1 MATVDKNFRIKNG
14 LIVEG
19 TTGTIN
25 GNNILTESAGDSYI
39 LNLVGGATLV
49 KSVDTATF
57 TVDGSGNL
65 TVNANVFDAYGA
77 ADTAQ
82 SNAEGYADTVS
93 GNALTSANSYT
104 DSSISSEVTRA
115 NGAYDAAGAASAAQ
129 TAAQSYAD
137 GLASNYDSNGA
148 AAAAQT
154 AAQSYADSL
163 ASNYDAAGAASAA
176 QTAAQSY
183 ADSLAGNYDAAG
195 TAAGLAG
202 NYDAAGAAATAQ
214 SNAESY
220 ADTVAGTA
228 QSNAESYADTA
239 ASNALSSANT
249 YTDGKVADL
258 VGMAP
263 SLLDTLEKIDAAI
276 ANDANFSTTLLND
289 IATAQ
294 STAES
299 YTDTAIST
307 EVTNRNSAIATA
319 KTEAITAAESYADG
333 LASNYDAAGAASA
346 AQTAAQSYADG
357 LASNYDAA
365 GSAGSAQSAAESYAD
380 SLVQNGNSSA
390 TPTYQALNLG
400 NYTELVSGWSSTSN
414 GSTFVP
420 LSWNANYGTAKLT
433 VHVRDGVHSQASEV
447 LIARDSANNIAITEY
462 AIITTNGALADISA
476 IYAGGVI
483 SLTVSPI
490 NGHTTV
496 ESVASGSVVVWAD

>member
-14 LIVEG
+14 LVVEG

-25 GNNILTESAGDSYI
+25 GNNILTENAGDSYI

-49 KSVDTATF
+49 KSVDSATF

-65 TVNANVFDAYGA
+65 TVNSGVFDAYGA

-82 SNAEGYADTVS
+82 SNAESYTDSAVSTEATNRQTAINSALSVAENYADTVS

-115 NGAYDAAGAASAAQ
+115 NGAYDAAGAA
-129 TAAQSYAD
+129 Y
-137 GLASNYDSNGA
+137 
-148 AAAAQT
+148 AAQT

-163 ASNYDAAGAASAA
+163 S
-176 QTAAQSY
+176 
-183 ADSLAGNYDAAG
+183 GNYDAAG

-333 LASNYDAAGAASA
+333 LAG
-346 AQTAAQSYADG
+346 
-357 LASNYDAA
+357 NYDAA
-365 GSAGSAQSAAESYAD
+365 GSASTAYTNALNDAKGYTDGYVGALKDGTEAFTDINLNNVTSQRAVQTTLSSVATGSSVMSWAKADYGSAK
-380 SLVQNGNSSA
+380 LWVKFA
-390 TPTYQALNLG
+390 TAT
-400 NYTELVSGWSSTSN
+400 
-414 GSTFVP
+414 
-420 LSWNANYGTAKLT
+420 
-433 VHVRDGVHSQASEV
+433 HSQISEV
-447 LIARDSANNIAITEY
+447 LITTDAANNVAITEF
-462 AIITTNGALADISA
+462 AIVGTNGNMGSVTATYLAGNLAVEVDTV
-476 IYAGGVI
+476 YANTTV
-483 SLTVSPI
+483 TVSATLI
-490 NGHTTV
+490 K
-496 ESVASGSVVVWAD
+496 

>member
-14 LIVEG
+14 LVVEG

-25 GNNILTESAGDSYI
+25 GNNILTENAGDSYI

-49 KSVDTATF
+49 KSVDSATF

-65 TVNANVFDAYGA
+65 TVNSGVFDAYGA
-77 ADTAQ
+77 A
-82 SNAEGYADTVS
+82 
-93 GNALTSANSYT
+93 
-104 DSSISSEVTRA
+104 SS
-115 NGAYDAAGAASAAQ
+115 AQ

-137 GLASNYDSNGA
+137 G
-148 AAAAQT
+148 
-154 AAQSYADSL
+154 L

-195 TAAGLAG
+195 
-202 NYDAAGAAATAQ
+202 AAATAESNANIYTDGQ
-214 SNAESY
+214 ITSALTTAQGYATTAQGNAESY
-220 ADTVAGTA
+220 ADGVGTSA
-228 QSNAESYADTA
+228 VSSANSYTDSSISTEVTNRNTAISDAVGSATTTIESYADTA

-333 LASNYDAAGAASA
+333 LAG
-346 AQTAAQSYADG
+346 
-357 LASNYDAA
+357 NYDAA
-365 GSAGSAQSAAESYAD
+365 GSASTAYTNALNDANGYTDGYVGALKDGTEAFTDINLNNVTSQRAVQTTLSSVTSGSSVMSWAKADYGSAK
-380 SLVQNGNSSA
+380 LWVKFA
-390 TPTYQALNLG
+390 TAT
-400 NYTELVSGWSSTSN
+400 
-414 GSTFVP
+414 
-420 LSWNANYGTAKLT
+420 
-433 VHVRDGVHSQASEV
+433 HSQISEV
-447 LIARDSANNIAITEY
+447 LITTDAANNVAITEF
-462 AIITTNGALADISA
+462 AIVGTNGNMGSVTATYLAGNLAVEVDTV
-476 IYAGGVI
+476 YANTTV
-483 SLTVSPI
+483 TVSATLI
-490 NGHTTV
+490 K
-496 ESVASGSVVVWAD
+496 

>member
-14 LIVEG
+14 LVVEG

-25 GNNILTESAGDSYI
+25 GNNILTENAGDSYI

-49 KSVDTATF
+49 KSVDSATF

-65 TVNANVFDAYGA
+65 TVNSGVFDAYGA

-82 SNAEGYADTVS
+82 SNAESYTDSAVSTEATNRQTAINSALSVAENYADTVS

-115 NGAYDAAGAASAAQ
+115 NGAYDAAGAA
-129 TAAQSYAD
+129 Y
-137 GLASNYDSNGA
+137 
-148 AAAAQT
+148 AAQT

-163 ASNYDAAGAASAA
+163 S
-176 QTAAQSY
+176 
-183 ADSLAGNYDAAG
+183 GNYDAAG

-294 STAES
+294 ATAES
-299 YTDTAIST
+299 YTDSEIST

-319 KTEAITAAESYADG
+319 KSEAITVAESYADG
-333 LASNYDAAGAASA
+333 LASNYDAAGAAS
-346 AQTAAQSYADG
+346 T
-357 LASNYDAA
+357 
-365 GSAGSAQSAAESYAD
+365 AES
-380 SLVQNGNSSA
+380 
-390 TPTYQALNLG
+390 
-400 NYTELVSGWSSTSN
+400 
-414 GSTFVP
+414 
-420 LSWNANYGTAKLT
+420 NANSYTDGYVGSVLSGGEAFTEINLNSVTSQRAVQTTLSSVATGSSVMAWAKSDYPTAKLWVKFAT
-433 VHVRDGVHSQASEV
+433 ATHSQISEI
-447 LIARDSANNIAITEY
+447 LLTADSSNNIAITEFG
-462 AIITTNGALADISA
+462 IVGTNGNMGSVTATYLSGNIAVEVDTV
-476 IYAGGVI
+476 YANTTV
-483 SLTVSPI
+483 TVSATLI
-490 NGHTTV
+490 K
-496 ESVASGSVVVWAD
+496 

>member
-14 LIVEG
+14 LVVEG

-39 LNLVGGATLV
+39 LNLVGGSTLV
-49 KSVDTATF
+49 KSVDSTTF

-65 TVNANVFDAYGA
+65 TVNSGVFDVYGA
-77 ADTAQ
+77 A
-82 SNAEGYADTVS
+82 
-93 GNALTSANSYT
+93 
-104 DSSISSEVTRA
+104 SS
-115 NGAYDAAGAASAAQ
+115 AQ

-137 GLASNYDSNGA
+137 GLASNYD
-148 AAAAQT
+148 
-154 AAQSYADSL
+154 
-163 ASNYDAAGAASAA
+163 
-176 QTAAQSY
+176 
-183 ADSLAGNYDAAG
+183 
-195 TAAGLAG
+195 
-202 NYDAAGAAATAQ
+202 AAGAAATAESNANIYTDGQ
-214 SNAESY
+214 ITSALTAAQGYATTAQGNAESY
-220 ADTVAGTA
+220 ADAVGTSA
-228 QSNAESYADTA
+228 V
-239 ASNALSSANT
+239 SSANT

-263 SLLDTLEKIDAAI
+263 SLLNTLEKIDAAI

-319 KTEAITAAESYADG
+319 KTEALTSAESYAE
-333 LASNYDAAGAASA
+333 
-346 AQTAAQSYADG
+346 G

>member
-1 MATVDKNFRIKNG
+1 MATVDKNFRIKHG
-14 LIVEG
+14 LVVEG

-25 GNNILTESAGDSYI
+25 GNNILTENGGDTYI

-49 KSVDTATF
+49 KSVDTTTF

-65 TVNANVFDAYGA
+65 TVNSGVFDVYGA
-77 ADTAQ
+77 ASSAQTASEGYTDSAVSTEATNRQ
-82 SNAEGYADTVS
+82 TAINSALSVAEGYADQVS

-115 NGAYDAAGAASAAQ
+115 NSA
-129 TAAQSYAD
+129 
-137 GLASNYDSNGA
+137 
-148 AAAAQT
+148 
-154 AAQSYADSL
+154 
-163 ASNYDAAGAASAA
+163 YDAAGAASAA

-183 ADSLAGNYDAAG
+183 ADSLAVNYDAAG

-228 QSNAESYADTA
+228 QSNAESYANTA

-276 ANDANFSTTLLND
+276 ANDANFSTTLLTD

-294 STAES
+294 ATAES
-299 YTDTAIST
+299 YTDSAIST

-333 LASNYDAAGAASA
+333 LASNYDAAG
-346 AQTAAQSYADG
+346 
-357 LASNYDAA
+357 
-365 GSAGSAQSAAESYAD
+365 SAGSAQSAAESYAD

-390 TPTYQALNLG
+390 IPTYQALNLG

-414 GSTFVP
+414 GSTFIP
-420 LSWNANYGTAKLT
+420 LAWNANYGTAKLT

>member
-14 LIVEG
+14 LVVEG

-39 LNLVGGATLV
+39 LNLVGGSTLV
-49 KSVDTATF
+49 KSVDSTTF

-65 TVNANVFDAYGA
+65 TVNSGVFDVYGA
-77 ADTAQ
+77 A
-82 SNAEGYADTVS
+82 
-93 GNALTSANSYT
+93 
-104 DSSISSEVTRA
+104 SS
-115 NGAYDAAGAASAAQ
+115 AQ

-137 GLASNYDSNGA
+137 GLASNYD
-148 AAAAQT
+148 
-154 AAQSYADSL
+154 
-163 ASNYDAAGAASAA
+163 
-176 QTAAQSY
+176 
-183 ADSLAGNYDAAG
+183 
-195 TAAGLAG
+195 
-202 NYDAAGAAATAQ
+202 AAGAAATAESNANIYTDGQ
-214 SNAESY
+214 ITSALTAAQGYATTAQGNAESY
-220 ADTVAGTA
+220 ADAVGTSA
-228 QSNAESYADTA
+228 V
-239 ASNALSSANT
+239 SSANT

-263 SLLDTLEKIDAAI
+263 SLLNTLEKIDAAI

-319 KTEAITAAESYADG
+319 KTEAITSAESYAE
-333 LASNYDAAGAASA
+333 
-346 AQTAAQSYADG
+346 G